1 MERRHGSEA
10 RWAEETLQRLKA
22 WGFTALGVN
31 HSIYLRHKGLPHP
44 EQILGMG
51 QGFAYHDD
59 LVKPIHWTGFPNV
72 FSPEWESWCDWVA
85 YERCRP
91 NRDDPWLLGYML
103 DNELEWFGK
112 DYLPWGLAVEALRRP
127 AGHTARVALADLLRQ
142 RYKGDIAAFN
152 RAWEANLRDFRE
164 IAESETPPAI
174 RTPRAQQDG
183 IAFVRLAARRYFE
196 TATRAIRKHD
206 PNHLILGCRFAGD
219 APPIWDIAG
228 EYCDVISVNTYPRI
242 DLRQGRVLDWEGHLR
257 RWHKESKRPLMITE
271 WSFPAL
277 DSGLPCKHGAGMR
290 VDTQSQRARCFRI
303 FQETALSLPFVVGS
317 NFFMWVDEPAQGIS
331 RTFPEDSNYGLVN
344 EQGVPYREL
353 VATATEVHRRAY
365 EIHAASRRFQ
375 ERSPQPTETRP
386 VLTAKAQIGADSVR
400 LPFVVRNRGEQ
411 AFTGW
416 VCVDLP
422 PNNPASRWKGA
433 FACRTREGKPV
444 RFTVE
449 PLYRERAW
457 AYLQNLRPGEQR
469 EYTLSFAA
477 ERPRTAR
484 PQQYY
489 RLAPDAQIG
498 SQHLPLQL
506 RFSAERAPIGELRWQ
521 GEPYGRYTV
530 VLWQVRSENR
540 WLAPNQ
546 HELGFVQVEDIEY
559 GRGWLLHQPEPDA
572 PDIPFAVEWEFM
584 LVNGLM
590 LVRYFTLQNR
600 GKQPMEVKGIYHYPL
615 SLLGG
620 SDGDDEAG
628 GVPNYYLNA
637 GVWEDRAANR
647 FYGAIPLNPLAW
659 RCSFFKDEQGRQHPD
674 LWVPLAMTIP
684 AGESRALP
692 GGWVAL
698 VWGRGR
704 FGETEWRMR
713 SQQVQAYGGLE
724 VAVASP

>member
-1 MERRHGSEA
+1 LRRTIRSTCAIKDWH
-10 RWAEETLQRLKA
+10 TLK
-22 WGFTALGVN
+22 
-31 HSIYLRHKGLPHP
+31 
-44 EQILGMG
+44 ILGMG
-51 QGFAYHDD
+51 QGFAAIDD
-59 LVKPIHWTGFPNV
+59 LVKQVHWTGFPNV
-72 FSPEWESWCDWVA
+72 FLSRWQQWCDWMA
-85 YERCRP
+85 YQRCAP
-91 NRDDPWLLGYML
+91 LRDDPWLIGYFL

-112 DYLPWGLAVEALRRP
+112 DYKPWGLAIEALKRP
-127 AGHTARVALADLLRQ
+127 AGHSLSRGAGTAAARALS
-142 RYKGDIAAFN
+142 GDVQAFN
-152 RAWEANLRDFRE
+152 RAWDARIRDFDE
-164 IAESETPPAI
+164 IAHGEQPPTI
-174 RTPRAQQDG
+174 RTKAPEEDG
-183 IAFVRLAARRYFE
+183 IAFTRLAAERYFRTCAE
-196 TATRAIRKHD
+196 AIRKHD
-206 PNHLILGCRFAGD
+206 PNHLILGCRFAGE
-219 APPIWDIAG
+219 APPILDIAG
-228 EYCDVISVNTYPRI
+228 KYCDVISINTYPRI
-242 DLRQGRVLDWEGHLR
+242 DLRAGRVLDWEERLR
-257 RWHKESKRPLMITE
+257 EYHR
-271 WSFPAL
+271 
-277 DSGLPCKHGAGMR
+277 
-290 VDTQSQRARCFRI
+290 QSQTPPDDYRMELPGTGQRATLQAWRRH
-303 FQETALSLPFVVGS
+303 EGGHATATGRVLPHFPVRRVSLPFMVGS
-317 NFFMWVDEPAQGIS
+317 NFFMWVDEPAPGIS
-331 RTFPEDSNYGLVN
+331 STFPEDSNYGLVN

-365 EIHAASRRFQ
+365 EIHAASRRFW
-375 ERSPQPTETRP
+375 ERSPQPTATRP

-411 AFTGW
+411 VFTGW

-449 PLYRERAW
+449 PWYRERAW
-457 AYLQNLRPGEQR
+457 VYLQNLRPGEQR

-530 VLWQVRSENR
+530 VLWQVRGENR

-546 HELGFVQVEDIEY
+546 HALGFVQVEDIEY

-590 LVRYFTLQNR
+590 LVRYLTLQNR

-620 SDGDDEAG
+620 SDADDEAG